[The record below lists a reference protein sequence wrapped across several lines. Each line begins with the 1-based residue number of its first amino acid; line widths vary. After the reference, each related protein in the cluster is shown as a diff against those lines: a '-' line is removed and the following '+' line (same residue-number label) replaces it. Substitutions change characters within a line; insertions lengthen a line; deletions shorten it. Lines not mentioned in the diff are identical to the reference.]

1 MGSHL
6 SVLDASG
13 PEGSRKRNFP
23 GSIPTVL
30 NQRESAPNGPL
41 AAAAR
46 RWRRNGA
53 PSCADPKEEARLIQ
67 RS

>member
-30 NQRESAPNGPL
+30 NQRESDNEMARSRGLGVHDFRLRELRHVSVYHGP
-41 AAAAR
+41 A
-46 RWRRNGA
+46 
-53 PSCADPKEEARLIQ
+53 
-67 RS
+67 